1 MRLRCL
7 SKGALLIVYP
17 IVPHNSSVQSATY
30 GLIIRR
36 AWPIILANSATPL
49 LGLADTAVIGRTAS
63 IASLGAIALG
73 SLIFSF
79 VYWTFGFLRMGTT
92 GMIAQAV
99 GSGDEVEARA
109 ITGRSLL
116 IAIAIGVALILLQV
130 PLFHFALRLL
140 SGSPE
145 VETLTEDYLSIR
157 IWAAPATLSTYTL
170 MGVLIGLGHSRAL
183 LATQIFLNA
192 LNIALDVILAGYLG
206 MGVTG
211 IGLGTMIAEWAT
223 ALLALFL
230 TLRILGQRSQDS
242 DPLWSWPMILNTEK
256 IIQMIGVNTNI
267 MIRTFCL
274 LLGFGWFTQQ
284 GARLGEITLAA
295 NHILL
300 QFINFSSFFLDGIA
314 YTTEA
319 LVGAA
324 KGAKNVN
331 VFATIIRKTSILAA
345 ATAFL
350 FSLGILWFG
359 PLATNALTNL
369 EPARQAAIAT
379 LPFAALYI
387 LFSFAAFQLDAIYI
401 GSTRTRDMRN
411 TALITLA
418 IFIAIGWPLTSALAN
433 TGLWIA
439 FIVFIIVRATTL
451 GVLYPRLKRSIAGEV
466 AEAKRF

>member
-1 MRLRCL
+1 
-7 SKGALLIVYP
+7 
-17 IVPHNSSVQSATY
+17 VPHTTPSDRIASYST
-30 GLIIRR
+30 IIRR

-73 SLIFSF
+73 ALVFSF

-99 GSGDEVEARA
+99 GSNDEVETRA

-116 IAIAIGVALILLQV
+116 MAIAIGLLLILLQL
-130 PLFHFALRLL
+130 PIFRLALGLL
-140 SGSPE
+140 GGSPE
-145 VETLTEDYLSIR
+145 VETLTEEYLSIR
-157 IWAAPATLSTYTL
+157 IWGAPATLSNYAL
-170 MGVLIGLGHSRAL
+170 MGVLIGLGHSRTL
-183 LATQIFLNA
+183 LATQVFLNA
-192 LNIALDVILAGYLG
+192 LNIALDVILAGYFG

-211 IGLGTMIAEWAT
+211 IGIGTMIAEWAT
-223 ALLALFL
+223 ALLALYL
-230 TLRILGQRSQDS
+230 TLRILRQRSQDS
-242 DPLWSWPMILNTEK
+242 DPFWSWPMILDTSK
-256 IIQMIGVNTNI
+256 ITRMISVNTNI
-267 MIRTFCL
+267 MIRTFCF

-284 GARLGEITLAA
+284 GARLGETTLAA

-324 KGAKNVN
+324 KGARNVN
-331 VFATIIRKTSILAA
+331 VLETIIRRTSILAA

-350 FSLGILWFG
+350 FSLGILCFG
-359 PLATNALTNL
+359 PLAANALTDL
-369 EPARQAAIAT
+369 ELARQAAISM

-401 GSTRTRDMRN
+401 GATRTRDMRN

-418 IFIAIGWPLTSALAN
+418 LFIAIGWPMTSAYAN

-439 FIVFIIVRATTL
+439 FILFIIVRAASL
-451 GVLYPRLKRSIAGEV
+451 GILYPRLKRSASCCF
-466 AEAKRF
+466 R